1 MFGDVYSHNLQPCHS
16 SLISLYNSGH
26 SAEFVNVCIRGGH
39 SGHRT
44 ISSRHHL
51 CILNKR
57 IYSHKL
63 LFNVVAAR
71 ETSGQLD
78 HLSSILQNYQM
89 VDHVYMRMKEKPMCS
104 FLSLHFYVAR
114 DKSIVYLYFSV
125 NYK

>member
-1 MFGDVYSHNLQPCHS
+1 MFTATISSPATPPLSLFTTLVTRLNLS
-16 SLISLYNSGH
+16 MSVLEVVTVVTG
-26 SAEFVNVCIRGGH
+26 
-39 SGHRT
+39 T